1 MSSRRKYFYTTQW
14 VPLST
19 PQNMIT
25 PKIAYSDNSRCCSH
39 VGNEPAPAPGINWVI
54 SWTLVLETA
63 VETPTSKDKIFEE
76 KVLECT
82 KVPQEKPVT
91 KMIR

>member
-1 MSSRRKYFYTTQW
+1 
-14 VPLST
+14 
-19 PQNMIT
+19 MIT

-39 VGNEPAPAPGINWVI
+39 VGNEPAPAPGIKWVI
-54 SWTLVLETA
+54 SWTLVP
-63 VETPTSKDKIFEE
+63 ETPTSKDKIFEE
-76 KVLECT
+76 KVLECM